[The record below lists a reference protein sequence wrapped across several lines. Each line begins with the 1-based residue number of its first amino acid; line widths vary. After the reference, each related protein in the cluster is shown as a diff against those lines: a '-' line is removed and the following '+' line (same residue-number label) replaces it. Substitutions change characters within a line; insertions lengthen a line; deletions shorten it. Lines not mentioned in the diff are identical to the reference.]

1 MTATA
6 TRTQDKA
13 RRNRKRWAAHEDAA
27 IRSGA
32 GRLTQRQL
40 SQMLGRSERAVSQR
54 QRFLGV
60 ARGRSPRGRREVS
73 RKLAKAVVVEGVG
86 EFPSLTAAAEALVV
100 VRSGVSMAIKHRS
113 RVAGRL
119 VWFAGDEKP
128 TSEKMKTNRQGVFW
142 AVSPD
147 GTETRRWTAYAL
159 AEAIGFHKD
168 TVARWARDGSAPA
181 GWQVW
186 FEDRSVDPGGAA

>member
-1 MTATA
+1 MTLK
-6 TRTQDKA
+6 RKPN
-13 RRNRKRWAAHEDAA
+13 RGRKRWTEHEDAA

-32 GRLTQRQL
+32 GRLTQEQL
-40 SQMLGRSERAVSQR
+40 GNLLDRSESAVGQR

-60 ARGRSPRGRREVS
+60 ARGRSPRGQRVVS

-86 EFPSLTAAAEALVV
+86 EFPSLAAAAEALVV

-128 TSEKMKTNRQGVFW
+128 TSEKMKSNRQGVFW
-142 AVSPD
+142 AIAPD
-147 GTETRRWTAYAL
+147 GTETRRWTAQAL

-186 FEDRSVDPGGAA
+186 FEPRSVDPAEPADDL